1 MQSQATTVQAYLA
14 EQTPERR
21 AALETI
27 LKLLRECLDPRIEE
41 GMNYGMIGYWV
52 PFEVYPHGYHCT
64 PDKPLPFAGLASQKQ
79 HLSLYLMGMYMDP
92 EATKAFERDWQ
103 AAGKK
108 LDMGKSCIRF
118 KRIEDLALDVLRK
131 HLKAMQLDRFVAGY
145 AERYGPDAQKT
156 AKPRAG
162 TQGKKPGKSATAAKT
177 ATAAKPSAAAKG
189 GVVSKTGAVTQ
200 KKTTTKKSASPRKS
214 ATGKAPE
221 TTKVPE
227 TAQARATAK
236 GRPTAKSSAVTKLQ
250 PSGKKKAAT
259 QRARK

>member
-27 LKLLRECLDPRIEE
+27 LQLMRECLDPRIVE

-52 PFEVYPHGYHCT
+52 PFEVYPPGYHCT
-64 PDKPLPFAGLASQKQ
+64 PDKPLPYAGLASQKQ

-92 EATKAFERDWQ
+92 EAAKAFERDWQ

-131 HLKAMQLDRFVAGY
+131 HLKGMQLDQFIADY
-145 AERYGPDAQKT
+145 TERYGLSAQKT
-156 AKPRAG
+156 AKARAG
-162 TQGKKPGKSATAAKT
+162 NPGKKPAQSATAAKA
-177 ATAAKPSAAAKG
+177 ATAAKVAVA
-189 GVVSKTGAVTQ
+189 SKTSATSR
-200 KKTTTKKSASPRKS
+200 KKTTTKKDASPGKTAS
-214 ATGKAPE
+214 TKAPE
-221 TTKVPE
+221 TGKT
-227 TAQARATAK
+227 RATAK
-236 GRPTAKSSAVTKLQ
+236 GASSAKSSAVTKLQ
-250 PSGKKKAAT
+250 PLAKSKKTASKRVR
-259 QRARK
+259 Q